1 MHDKYKPSRPIDR
14 SWGLQPP
21 WEDPFL
27 KHLNDLIEA
36 DARKNEYIDASRTWL
51 RRISEELQDLHEQR
65 LFQNLMPEFDRVPMK
80 RAFLACV
87 YSPRKEEGLLG
98 PTLESQFVAVIES
111 SGAELVWQYPPLTGS
126 RLYRCTLQ
134 TTHRQTRKEFENS
147 YGCAGEE
154 LAQCLQEEQCR
165 NITLVSNI
173 HIGSPEGDK
182 EHRRDCTEK
191 LKDLTEALK
200 NLVLIGAG
208 ICFMID
214 GTLVKTADSNSQPRE
229 VSVLKVPRDEELK
242 FLPKILEATTPQ
254 EFREGVESI
263 KRESLHGKKHKPI
276 RKFRV
281 NE

>member
-14 SWGLQPP
+14 SGGSQPP

-27 KHLNDLIEA
+27 NGLNDLIEA
-36 DARKNEYIDASRTWL
+36 DARKNEYIDASRVWL

-80 RAFLACV
+80 HAFIACV
-87 YSPRKEEGLLG
+87 YSPRKEEGLVG
-98 PTLESQFVAVIES
+98 PTLESQFLAVIES

-147 YGCAGEE
+147 YGSIGEE
-154 LAQCLQEEQCR
+154 FAQCLQDTQGR
-165 NITLVSNI
+165 DITLITNI
-173 HIGSPEGDK
+173 HIGSAQRDK
-182 EHRRDCTEK
+182 EHRRDWTEK
-191 LKDLTEALK
+191 LKDFTEALK
-200 NLVLIGAG
+200 SLVLIGAG

-229 VSVLKVPRDEELK
+229 VSVLKIPRDEELK
-242 FLPKILEATTPQ
+242 FLPKLLEAATPQ
-254 EFREGVESI
+254 EFREAVEPI
-263 KRESLHGKKHKPI
+263 KPGLVHGKKHKPI
-276 RKFRV
+276 RKFR
-281 NE
+281 